1 MHKLGRLLWISIS
14 VVTLIIAISITISN
28 DMVITLSLWPLLQT
42 LDVPIWLLAI
52 AAFVIGGVL
61 GSGLMWL
68 QILTNRAKLWQSQLK
83 VSKLQAQLERQ
94 RQESRELKLLQSVDE

>member
-83 VSKLQAQLERQ
+83 VLKLQAQLERQ